1 MKYYLEIELDDHY
14 PTAKELAILLGIN
27 GVHGE
32 PSVTLIRKYCNNNK
46 LKYAGR
52 KGMTNVYSDYQKI
65 LSLANDILV
74 RCTDDK
80 RSEVY
85 YSVDGR
91 GFNLVVNKEQLRKG
105 IEIIKEKHKSIIDK
119 LN

>member
-1 MKYYLEIELDDHY
+1 MKYYLEIEFDDHY

-27 GVHGE
+27 GGHRE
-32 PSVTLIRKYCNNNK
+32 PSVTLIRKYCSNNK
-46 LKYAGR
+46 LKYAGK
-52 KGMTNVYSDYQKI
+52 KGMTKVYSDYQKI

-74 RCTDDK
+74 RCTNNK
-80 RSEVY
+80 FCEVY

>member
-14 PTAKELAILLGIN
+14 PTAKELAQLLGIN
-27 GVHGE
+27 GVHSE
-32 PSVTLIRKYCNNNK
+32 PSATLIRTYCKNNK

-74 RCTDDK
+74 RCTDNK
-80 RSEVY
+80 FSEIY

-91 GFNLVVNKEQLRKG
+91 GFNLVVNKDQLRKG
-105 IEIIKEKHKSIIDK
+105 IKIIKEKHKSIVDK

>member
-1 MKYYLEIELDDHY
+1 MKYYLEIELEDHY
-14 PTAKELAILLGIN
+14 PTAKELAQLLGIN

-32 PSVTLIRKYCNNNK
+32 PSITLIRKYFSNNK
-46 LKYAGR
+46 LKYVGH
-52 KGMTNVYSDYQKI
+52 KGMVNVYSDYQKI

-80 RSEVY
+80 FSEIY